1 VIPDVDKLQRR
12 NRYSHQ
18 NGKKPKEVSHR
29 KKHQPL
35 RSEPSNRP
43 YYWRQKQI
51 ERVLRRNRPENA
63 VPAIKQKVGHYLS
76 LFDMQVLRGIEAE
89 SLKNQDTDEDKI
101 IQGRYS
107 EKPTQVKLPDSNP
120 SQQTFRQQEGTQDK
134 EKIDAN
140 MADTMKRKPW
150 CERHIASRRVT
161 EKNYQYS

>member
-1 VIPDVDKLQRR
+1 
-12 NRYSHQ
+12 
-18 NGKKPKEVSHR
+18 
-29 KKHQPL
+29 
-35 RSEPSNRP
+35 
-43 YYWRQKQI
+43 
-51 ERVLRRNRPENA
+51 
-63 VPAIKQKVGHYLS
+63 
-76 LFDMQVLRGIEAE
+76 MQVLRGIEAE
-89 SLKNQDTDEDKI
+89 TLKNQDTDEDNI

-107 EKPTQVKLPDSNP
+107 EKPTQVKLPNSNP